1 MDELEVNEI
10 FNTIYDMYIIQLAFS
25 NLTAINI
32 VNNIIQKTMEGFIL
46 NCINIV
52 VICLNTLY
60 NKYRFDMIDRRFE
73 KIEFDVSELKSDV
86 SELKSDVS
94 ELKTKMNNM
103 ENMMKLLLEHNGI
116 EFNKSDTS

>member
-73 KIEFDVSELKSDV
+73 KIDERFENIESDV
-86 SELKSDVS
+86 SDLK
-94 ELKTKMNNM
+94 
-103 ENMMKLLLEHNGI
+103 NMMKLLLEHNGLDVK
-116 EFNKSDTS
+116 KSNTSSPGATTA

>member
-1 MDELEVNEI
+1 MNELEVNEI

-73 KIEFDVSELKSDV
+73 KIESDVSELKSDV

>member
-32 VNNIIQKTMEGFIL
+32 VNNIIQKTMEGFVF

-60 NKYRFDMIDRRFE
+60 NKYRFDMIDKRFE
-73 KIEFDVSELKSDV
+73 KIE
-86 SELKSDVS
+86 SDVS